1 MRIETLPE
9 EFIKAQPIIDT
20 IEAAGYEAYYVGGFF
35 QFSNPFGIFT

>member
-20 IEAAGYEAYYVGGFF
+20 IEAAGYEACHMVPFVTP
-35 QFSNPFGIFT
+35 SIRAANP